1 MATVDSDTQAHA
13 ANEPNLLGLPPE
25 LRNMI
30 YRLLLVADKPLS
42 SSKNEHEEKFPRKSG
57 LVWASFGEYHLQPA
71 ILRVCSQLYREAS
84 PILNCENTFGIR
96 IRIPEAVEYE
106 VAERHELCSY
116 PRFALTEERSSF
128 RNSSMDKFQRFE
140 IVIRNALEP
149 EVRPGVEEL
158 CRCHLSKSHALQHVS
173 IHLLDTDHIHDDEHT
188 ILGPFGALRNLR
200 SVDIHGAPRR
210 YAKRLRKLMLGNTPP
225 DDLDGMYHGLEK
237 YVKALKGDRWVLE
250 EAMKATQT
258 WDMQKFK
265 ELRSEIVSEVQ
276 DRIDCALLHMF
287 AFDAPSAEDQ
297 QGTNVTLDDAME
309 MLRIVMDR
317 KLNTTPGKIEEEH

>member
-1 MATVDSDTQAHA
+1 MATVDSETQAHA

-25 LRNMI
+25 VRNMI
-30 YRLLLVADKPLS
+30 YCLLLVADKPLS
-42 SSKNEHEEKFPRKSG
+42 CSKNEHEKKFPRKSG
-57 LVWASFGEYHLQPA
+57 LVWASLGEYHLQPA

-96 IRIPEAVEYE
+96 IREVVEYQVSE
-106 VAERHELCSY
+106 GYGLCSHR
-116 PRFALTEERSSF
+116 RFALTDERSSF

-140 IVIRNALEP
+140 IVIRDALEP

-158 CRCHLSKSHALQHVS
+158 CRCYLSKSHALQHVS
-173 IHLLDTDHIHDDEHT
+173 IHLLDTYHDDEHT

-200 SVDIHGAPRR
+200 SVDIHGAPLP
-210 YAKRLRKLMLGNTPP
+210 YAEHLRKLMLGNTPP

-237 YVKALKGDRWVLE
+237 YVKALKGDRWALQ
-250 EAMKATQT
+250 EAMKATRT

-265 ELRSEIVSEVQ
+265 EIRSEIVSDVQ

-287 AFDAPSAEDQ
+287 AFDAQSAEDQ
-297 QGTNVTLDDAME
+297 QGTNVTLEDAMA
-309 MLRIVMDR
+309 MLRMVMDR
-317 KLNTTPGKIEEEH
+317 KLNTTPGKIEEEHDEKH